1 MRSFPTVRDLASATD
16 EEVNSHWA
24 GLGFYRRARLLH
36 AGAKRVVS
44 EYGGI
49 VPETVD
55 GLLKLEG
62 IGRYTACAVA
72 SIAFGVEVPVVD
84 GNVCRVLSRLTGIA
98 NHIKAGVLKDDLG
111 WILAE
116 RIVRARRPG
125 GGEGEEDA
133 GGGRCNE
140 SAGSPGEVNQALME
154 LGATYCS
161 PNGSGIDDGDPLREF
176 YVSTRLGVAVGRSMR
191 DCGGA
196 VASVGGRIEGLVASE
211 FAISSGEGGGS
222 HCRLCDPGGVST
234 AYFDIV
240 DKITAVGAAGADAK
254 AKARREDAYAIAGH
268 SSLPI
273 PPPKKSKREEVI
285 AVAVISSRVPDD
297 DDVRYW
303 LMVKRPLEGL
313 LAGKWC
319 DFFLE
324 TAHNICIENRAK
336 LSESLRFIPRF
347 QVSGNFHRCAS
358 GTRPSRRGG
367 REMKNPE
374 SFRLSWFR

>member
-1 MRSFPTVRDLASATD
+1 M
-16 EEVNSHWA
+16 
-24 GLGFYRRARLLH
+24 
-36 AGAKRVVS
+36 
-44 EYGGI
+44 
-49 VPETVD
+49 
-55 GLLKLEG
+55 
-62 IGRYTACAVA
+62 
-72 SIAFGVEVPVVD
+72 
-84 GNVCRVLSRLTGIA
+84 
-98 NHIKAGVLKDDLG
+98 
-111 WILAE
+111 
-116 RIVRARRPG
+116 
-125 GGEGEEDA
+125 EDA
-133 GGGRCNE
+133 GGGRCDE

-196 VASVGGRIEGLVASE
+196 AASVGSRIEGLVASE

-240 DKITAVGAAGADAK
+240 DKITAAGAAGADAK

-297 DDVRYW
+297 DDVRCW

-313 LAGKWC
+313 LAGKWR

-324 TAHNICIENRAK
+324 TAHYICIENRAK
-336 LSESLRFIPRF
+336 LSASLRFIPRF